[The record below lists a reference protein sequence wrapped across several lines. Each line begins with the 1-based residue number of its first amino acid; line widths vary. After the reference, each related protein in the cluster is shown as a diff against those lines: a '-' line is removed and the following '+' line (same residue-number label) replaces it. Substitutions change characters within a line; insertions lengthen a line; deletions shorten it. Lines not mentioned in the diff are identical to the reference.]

1 MEKCKEETKTL
12 RKKGYSNPRNKA
24 FLPRWL
30 SLKREKRRIWFIIS
44 SCNEQKTCMP
54 KNKKVRNF
62 QIDYSCCITMSIM
75 FRRQY
80 ILVYSMIKY
89 IHLDKFIN
97 TQTMNYWIIE
107 IIHTNKRWI
116 KSCVE
121 ILRKWLL
128 VQ

>member
-1 MEKCKEETKTL
+1 MEKCIEETKTL

-24 FLPRWL
+24 FCQGDYLWNERNEESD
-30 SLKREKRRIWFIIS
+30 SLFHLAMNKKHV
-44 SCNEQKTCMP
+44 CQKM
-54 KNKKVRNF
+54 KKVRNF

-75 FRRQY
+75 FRRKY
-80 ILVYSMIKY
+80 ISLYAMIKY

-116 KSCVE
+116 QSCVE